1 MDDFIRERYELSM
14 ERIARFP
21 EEEAVKE
28 PYRSYFHAAS
38 GWIAL
43 CDQVLKAQES
53 GEIKNWTMEQHADMN
68 KRLYQELLKENYE
81 TSYANPDYAAAVF
94 GKELGKLFCFLYT
107 ELRGDVVYA
116 YEGRVQDMVI
126 YNEALI
132 EIYNLF
138 LDEEIQFLLEKQA
151 LITDPETPN
160 QPVQI
165 VARFIRDILYWCMSD
180 YCDVTLTYRVRES
193 LDPKMDFAKKIIMES
208 DLNDLSY
215 LYRFGEYISEE
226 ELKVAEFLNGLAF
239 ETIKKMADTFTEGY
253 IRGFKVMG
261 RDLSKKKSVVIR
273 YPLGFERMIREAV
286 KNFEA
291 AGLAVMIPR
300 AAVGA
305 MNRNPGG
312 KAGYTSSSPNKQFD
326 YDHRYDLAL
335 FMDKAFRD
343 RKLAVLKTAYEEVK
357 QLAAD
362 YAGPAVMEIFGEE
375 GFEPVNKDTAWA
387 FDEKQQKLYLEYRN
401 SSMPIVNE
409 YIPGNETSFTIIA
422 FPVPSIGPDFEGIFA
437 ETIEINTLDYEKY
450 QKIQQRLID
459 ELDTADYVE
468 VVGKGDNCTC
478 MKIRLA
484 DLKDPKK
491 ETRFENCVADVN
503 IPLGEVFTSPKLS
516 GTEGVLHVSSVY
528 VGEIQFKNLKMTFTD
543 GRVTE
548 VSCDNFLEALPE
560 DADEAAIKEAKA
572 AGRKLIVQEIMNQHE
587 SLPLGEFAIG
597 TNTTAYAMAEKYQI
611 IDRLP
616 ILIVEKMGPHF
627 AVGDTCYSWSED
639 TPMYNPDGK
648 EVIARDNEVSILR
661 KEDVSKAYFG
671 AHCDITIP
679 YKELDRISVVKEN
692 GEKVSIIENGRFVL
706 PGLEELNMP
715 LDVM

>member
-1 MDDFIRERYELSM
+1 MNDFIRERYELSM
-14 ERIARFP
+14 ERISRFP
-21 EEEAVKE
+21 EEDTVKE

-38 GWIAL
+38 KWIAL
-43 CDQVLKAQES
+43 CDRVLKAQES
-53 GEIKNWTMEQHADMN
+53 GEIKHWTKEQHAEMN
-68 KRLYQELLKENYE
+68 HTLYEELLKDHYE
-81 TSYANPDYAAAVF
+81 SSYANPEFAAAVF
-94 GKELGKLFCFLYT
+94 GEELGKLFCFLYT
-107 ELRGDVVYA
+107 ELRSDVVYA
-116 YEGRVQDMVI
+116 YEKRLQDMVI

-138 LDEEIQFLLEKQA
+138 LDEEICMLLERQA
-151 LITDPETPN
+151 LVTDPEAPN
-160 QPVQI
+160 QPIQI

-180 YCDVTLTYRVRES
+180 YCDLTLTYRVRES
-193 LDPKMDFAKKIIMES
+193 LDPEMDFAKKIIMES
-208 DLNDLSY
+208 DLEDLSY
-215 LYRFGEYISEE
+215 LYQFGEYISEE
-226 ELKVAEFLNGLAF
+226 ELKVAEFLNGLPS
-239 ETIKKMADTFTEGY
+239 ETIKKMADTFTDGY
-253 IRGFKVMG
+253 IRGFRVMG

-273 YPLGFERMIREAV
+273 YPLGFERMIREAI

-291 AGLAVMIPR
+291 VGLSVVIPR

-312 KAGYTSSSPNKQFD
+312 KAGYTSTSPNKQYD

-375 GFEPVNKDTAWA
+375 GFEPVNKSAAWA

-409 YIPGNETSFTIIA
+409 YIPGDETSFTIIA
-422 FPVPSIGPDFEGIFA
+422 FPVPAIGPDFEGIFA

-459 ELDTADYVE
+459 ELDTAAYVE
-468 VVGKGDNCTC
+468 VVGKGENCTNMRVC
-478 MKIRLA
+478 LA
-484 DLKDPKK
+484 DLKDPTK

-503 IPLGEVFTSPKLS
+503 IPLGEVFTSPKLT
-516 GTEGVLHVSSVY
+516 GTEGILNVSSVY
-528 VGEIQFKNLKMTFTD
+528 VGEIQFKNLKMKFED

-548 VSCDNFLEALPE
+548 VSCDNFLEALSE
-560 DADEAAIKEAKA
+560 DADEAAIEEAKEA
-572 AGRKLIVQEIMNQHE
+572 GVKLVVQEIMNQHE

-611 IDRLP
+611 VDRLP

-661 KEDVSKAYFG
+661 KEDVSQAYFG

-679 YKELDRISVVKEN
+679 YKELERITVVRPN
-692 GEKVSIIENGRFVL
+692 GEHISIIEDGKFVL
-706 PGLEELNMP
+706 AGLEELNIP
-715 LDVM
+715 LN